1 MKFPGLERLAGNNM
15 SETNYPIGDFLI
27 RIKNAAQAKNR
38 EVTVSATKKKVAIA
52 KALEKAGF
60 VEEIK
65 SKDGILSLSVS
76 FSHKSPILMDLRL
89 VSKPG
94 RRVYYKLSDIEAK
107 RGPSTFL
114 VTTPKGVMTTK
125 EAKKIGSGG
134 EIIAEI
140 W

>member
-1 MKFPGLERLAGNNM
+1 M

-38 EVTVSATKKKVAIA
+38 EVTVSVTKKKVAIA

-114 VTTPKGVMTTK
+114 VSTPKGILTTK

>member
-1 MKFPGLERLAGNNM
+1 VKFPGLERPVGNNM
-15 SETNYPIGDFLI
+15 SETNYPVGNFLI
-27 RIKNAAQAKNR
+27 RIKNAAQARNR
-38 EVTVSATKKKVAIA
+38 EVKDSSTKKKVAIA

-60 VEEIK
+60 VEEVK
-65 SKDGILSLSVS
+65 SKDGTLSLSVS

-94 RRVYYKLSDIEAK
+94 KRVYYKLSDIQSK

-114 VTTPKGVMTTK
+114 ISTPKGILTTK

>member
-1 MKFPGLERLAGNNM
+1 M
-15 SETNYPIGDFLI
+15 SQTNYPVGDFLI

-38 EVTVSATKKKVAIA
+38 EVKDTFSKKKIAVA

-60 VEEIK
+60 IEDVK
-65 SKDGILSLSVS
+65 SKGGILSLNVK

-107 RGPSTFL
+107 RGPSTYL

>member
-38 EVTVSATKKKVAIA
+38 EVTVSVTKKKVAIA

-114 VTTPKGVMTTK
+114 VSTPKGILTTK

>member
-114 VTTPKGVMTTK
+114 VSTPKGILTTK

>member
-107 RGPSTFL
+107 RGPSIFL
-114 VTTPKGVMTTK
+114 VSTPKGILTTK

>member
-94 RRVYYKLSDIEAK
+94 KRVYYKLSDIEAK

-114 VTTPKGVMTTK
+114 VSTPKGILTTK